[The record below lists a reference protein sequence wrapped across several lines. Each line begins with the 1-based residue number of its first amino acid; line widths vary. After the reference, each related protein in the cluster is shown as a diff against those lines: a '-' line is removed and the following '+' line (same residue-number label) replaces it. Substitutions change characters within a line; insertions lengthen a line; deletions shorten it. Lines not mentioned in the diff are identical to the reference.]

1 MSQGTAGHSST
12 KKAPG
17 KYENFTR
24 STKKGFLKVPQSS
37 QDVFMCFP
45 RKFSQEVFG
54 VVPGSYESLYPLPA
68 TSSATVHTRPRD
80 PASRLLRP
88 RKYLSHS
95 SLRGLHLYVL
105 RRTQA
110 SLAFPPVSCLKPRL
124 IQYKIG
130 FYTIWSRFI
139 TSTNLNPR
147 LRLSMFK
154 SSSNSSASYLN
165 RSIGGDPRI

>member
-1 MSQGTAGHSST
+1 MAVGCAATGVGAHGTYGFCRIT
-12 KKAPG
+12 
-17 KYENFTR
+17 TR
-24 STKKGFLKVPQSS
+24 GRVGWLV
-37 QDVFMCFP
+37 
-45 RKFSQEVFG
+45 G
-54 VVPGSYESLYPLPA
+54 VQARIREQIDGGCVA
-68 TSSATVHTRPRD
+68 RC
-80 PASRLLRP
+80 LLI
-88 RKYLSHS
+88 
-95 SLRGLHLYVL
+95 
-105 RRTQA
+105 
-110 SLAFPPVSCLKPRL
+110 